1 MGTWTYTNFRDF
13 LRLQFGQRTDIETP
27 TDYYGIWVNT
37 AYKRL
42 VTRNRF
48 WGLRQDF
55 YFPQLEVSDATQ
67 STTAG
72 TAYVN
77 VPSDALIIRG
87 VWDSTNDRIL
97 DNISWQEY
105 ISYTGRTTTS
115 SRSKPTEWVRQGT
128 YIYLYPTPDATYS
141 LTIYYRKVP
150 ASLSASAE
158 VTLIGT
164 EWDEAILLLARIIGL
179 QWMNEMDKVTT
190 LKTEFKEVVSEIMGI
205 YSEEQRAMA
214 VEMTPEV
221 RR

>member
-1 MGTWTYTNFRDF
+1 MGSWTFENLKDY
-13 LRLQFGQRTDIETP
+13 LKIQFGQRTDIESP
-27 TDYYGIWVNT
+27 TNYYGIWVNT

-42 VTRNRF
+42 TTRNRF

-55 YFPQLEVSDATQ
+55 YFPQLEVS
-67 STTAG
+67 TTASTSAG
-72 TAYVN
+72 VAYVS

-87 VWDSTNDRIL
+87 VWDSTNDRTL

-105 ISYTGRTTTS
+105 ISYTGRATTS
-115 SRSKPTEWVRQGT
+115 SRNKPTEWIRQGT

-150 ASLSASAE
+150 ASLSALAD

-179 QWMNEMDKVTT
+179 QWMNEMDKVPT

-214 VEMTPEV
+214 VEMTPQV
-221 RR
+221 TR